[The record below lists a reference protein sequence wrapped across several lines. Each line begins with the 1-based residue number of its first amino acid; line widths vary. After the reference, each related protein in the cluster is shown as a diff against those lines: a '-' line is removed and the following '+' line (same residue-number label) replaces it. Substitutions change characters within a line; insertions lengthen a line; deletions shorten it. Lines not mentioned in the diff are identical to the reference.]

1 MKNNVELYRKQH
13 NLTQEE
19 LAIKLGVSRQTIHS
33 IESEKYQPS
42 IVLAFKLS
50 KLFHV
55 TIEQLFEFQ
64 EKEKP
69 ST

>member
-1 MKNNVELYRKQH
+1 MKNKVEFYRKKL

-42 IVLAFKLS
+42 IVLAFKIA
-50 KLFHV
+50 KLFDV
-55 TIEQLFEFQ
+55 LIEDIFLF
-64 EKEKP
+64 KDR
-69 ST
+69 

>member
-1 MKNNVELYRKQH
+1 MKNTVELYRKKH

-19 LAIKLGVSRQTIHS
+19 LALKLGVSRQTIHS

-50 KLFHV
+50 KLFEV
-55 TIEQLFEFQ
+55 TIEDLFIFQ
-64 EKEKP
+64 DTEKT

>member
-1 MKNNVELYRKQH
+1 MKNNVELYRKKYK
-13 NLTQEE
+13 LTQEE

-55 TIEQLFEFQ
+55 TIEELFEFQ